1 MNMLIGKLSWYLSRT
16 VNCHTLQRSNVAQE
30 FKYFCVMNSM
40 HLKGV
45 HAVSWGISASQI
57 NICICV
63 ALPLEAG
70 F

>member
-1 MNMLIGKLSWYLSRT
+1 M
-16 VNCHTLQRSNVAQE
+16 V
-30 FKYFCVMNSM
+30 SM

-70 F
+70 FKKIAFCFFLLAGFCVRKVTPAKFPHSKNVVRVYL